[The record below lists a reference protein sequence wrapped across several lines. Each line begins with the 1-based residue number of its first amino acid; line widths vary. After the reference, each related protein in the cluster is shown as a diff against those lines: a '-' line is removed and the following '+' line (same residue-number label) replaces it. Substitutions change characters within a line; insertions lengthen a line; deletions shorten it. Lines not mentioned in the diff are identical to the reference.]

1 MKHWPANIDMPE
13 LADESPVSFILP
25 APPLR
30 RYLSTYYFLDTGT
43 DGTEQEDFLYPE
55 WAAIR
60 FTMRG
65 AATGNIVGLDPLII
79 PSDSVTGPTGKA
91 ALVRFR
97 NVRLVGLG
105 LLPLGWYRMIGCPAD
120 RWANKVAAVDSAPE
134 FAVLAQARREIE
146 GMDDPEQIAALFD
159 HLLLKVIAS
168 PDPLEADIER
178 IHQAMANPEISNVG
192 ELSEATAIS
201 TQRLERLSR
210 RIFGFPPKLL
220 LRRQRFLRTL
230 ATAMEHPELKWS
242 DALDR
247 HYFDQA
253 HFNREFHQFMGMSPG
268 QYLAMPRLISI
279 ASNRT
284 RAQIVGQLLQ
294 ALQVPA
300 PFHGQ

>member
-1 MKHWPANIDMPE
+1 MSE
-13 LADESPVSFILP
+13 LADASPVNFILP

-30 RYLSTYYFLDTGT
+30 RYLSTYYFVDTGT
-43 DGTEQEDFLYPE
+43 DDTEHEDFLYPE

-65 AATGNIVGLDPLII
+65 AATGNIVGLDPLSI
-79 PSDSVTGPTGKA
+79 PDDSVTGPTGKA

-97 NVRLVGLG
+97 NVRLVGIG
-105 LLPLGWYRMIGCPAD
+105 LLPLGWYRIVGCPAD
-120 RWANKVAAVDSAPE
+120 RWANRVTAVDSAPE
-134 FAVLAQARREIE
+134 FAVLARLRREIE
-146 GMDDPEQIAALFD
+146 GLNDPEQIAALFD
-159 HLLLKVIAS
+159 HLLLQVIAS
-168 PDPLEADIER
+168 PDPLEADIEC
-178 IHQAMANPEISNVG
+178 IHQAIANPEISNVG

-210 RIFGFPPKLL
+210 RVFGFPPKLL
-220 LRRQRFLRTL
+220 LRRQRFLRTM

-279 ASNRT
+279 ASNRE
-284 RAQIVGQLLQ
+284 RAHIVGQLLQ
-294 ALQVPA
+294 ALQIPA
-300 PFHGQ
+300 PQNGQ

>member
-1 MKHWPANIDMPE
+1 MPE
-13 LADESPVSFILP
+13 LADASPVSFILP

-55 WAAIR
+55 WAAVR
-60 FTMRG
+60 FTLRG
-65 AATGNIVGLDPLII
+65 AATGNIVGLDPLNI
-79 PSDSVTGPTGKA
+79 PASSVTGPTGKA

-97 NVRLVGLG
+97 DVRLVGLG
-105 LLPLGWYRMIGCPAD
+105 LLPLGWYRIVGCPAD
-120 RWANKVAAVDSAPE
+120 RWANKVTAVDSAPE
-134 FAVLAQARREIE
+134 FAVLARLRREME
-146 GMDDPEQIAALFD
+146 GVEDPEQIAALFD
-159 HLLLKVIAS
+159 HLLLQVIAR
-168 PDPLEADIER
+168 PDPLEADIEC
-178 IHQAMANPEISNVG
+178 IHQAVASPEISNVS
-192 ELSEATAIS
+192 ELSDATAIS

-210 RIFGFPPKLL
+210 RVFGFPPKLL

-268 QYLAMPRLISI
+268 QYLATPRLISI

-300 PFHGQ
+300 PLNGQ

>member
-1 MKHWPANIDMPE
+1 MPE
-13 LADESPVSFILP
+13 LSDASPVNFILP
-25 APPLR
+25 ASPLQ

-43 DGTEQEDFLYPE
+43 DSSEQEDFLYPE
-55 WAAIR
+55 WAAVR
-60 FTMRG
+60 FNMRG
-65 AATGNIVGLDPLII
+65 AATGNIVGLEPLNI
-79 PSDSVTGPTGKA
+79 PADSITGPTGKA

-97 NVRLVGLG
+97 NVRIVGLG
-105 LLPLGWYRMIGCPAD
+105 LLPLGWYRVVGCPAD
-120 RWANKVAAVDSAPE
+120 RWANRVAAVEDAPE
-134 FAVLAQARREIE
+134 FSLLARLRREIE
-146 GMDDPEQIAALFD
+146 GVEDPEQMAALFD
-159 HLLLKVIAS
+159 HLLLQVITS
-168 PDPLEADIER
+168 PDPLEADIEC
-178 IHQAMANPEISNVG
+178 IHQAIANPDISNVG

-230 ATAMEHPELKWS
+230 ATAMAHPELKWS

-247 HYFDQA
+247 HYYDQA

-300 PFHGQ
+300 PTIGQ